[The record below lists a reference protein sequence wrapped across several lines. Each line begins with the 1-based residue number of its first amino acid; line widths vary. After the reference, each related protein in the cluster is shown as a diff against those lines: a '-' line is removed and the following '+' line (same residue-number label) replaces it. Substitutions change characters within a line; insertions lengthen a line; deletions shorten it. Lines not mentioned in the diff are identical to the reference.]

1 MAVDGA
7 SPRLDALQALLTSAR
22 DLARALQDDP
32 TLARV
37 LRAMA
42 TLAPDEREVLA
53 RVLERGTASRQINEA
68 FARMNDVR
76 LRINP
81 NPRLFLRV
89 VDTGE
94 PVAPPA
100 LEEEDILPDVLR
112 LMRRV
117 PLLLAAEAKAV
128 WKSALEQ
135 ALELLSVRGRRACL
149 AFVDEVRAIVAPR
162 VAADPP
168 PDAAS

>member
-7 SPRLDALQALLTSAR
+7 SPRLDALQALLNSAR

-42 TLAPDEREVLA
+42 TLDPDERDVLA
-53 RVLERGTASRQINEA
+53 RVLERGTASRQINDA

-89 VDTGE
+89 IDTGE
-94 PVAPPA
+94 PTAAPA

-128 WKSALEQ
+128 WRPALEQ
-135 ALELLSVRGRRACL
+135 ALELLSVRGRQACL

-162 VAADPP
+162 GAADPP
-168 PDAAS
+168 SDPAS

>member
-37 LRAMA
+37 LRALA
-42 TLAPDEREVLA
+42 TLAPEEREILA
-53 RVLERGTASRQINEA
+53 RVLERGTAQRQINDA
-68 FARMNDVR
+68 FSRLNDVR

-89 VDTGE
+89 VDTAE
-94 PVAPPA
+94 PVATPT

-117 PLLLAAEAKAV
+117 PLLLAAEATAV
-128 WKSALEQ
+128 WKPAVER
-135 ALELLSVRGRRACL
+135 ALELLSVRGRQACL

-168 PDAAS
+168 PDPTW

>member
-7 SPRLDALQALLTSAR
+7 NPRLDALQALLNSAR

-42 TLAPDEREVLA
+42 TLDPAERDVLA
-53 RVLERGTASRQINEA
+53 RALERGTASRQINDA

-89 VDTGE
+89 IDTGE
-94 PVAPPA
+94 PTAAPA

-128 WKSALEQ
+128 WRPALEQ
-135 ALELLSVRGRRACL
+135 ALELLSVRGRQACL

-162 VAADPP
+162 GAADPP
-168 PDAAS
+168 SDPAS

>member
-7 SPRLDALQALLTSAR
+7 SPRLDALQALLTSAQG
-22 DLARALQDDP
+22 LARALQDDP

-37 LRAMA
+37 LRALA
-42 TLAPDEREVLA
+42 TLAPDEREILA
-53 RVLERGTASRQINEA
+53 RALERGTAQRRINDAFSRL
-68 FARMNDVR
+68 NDVR

-89 VDTGE
+89 FDTGA
-94 PVAPPA
+94 PVSTPT

-117 PLLLAAEAKAV
+117 PLLLADQAKTV
-128 WKSALEQ
+128 WKPALEQ
-135 ALELLSVRGRRACL
+135 GLELLSARGRRACL

-168 PDAAS
+168 PDSAS

>member
-7 SPRLDALQALLTSAR
+7 SPRLDALQALLTSAQ

-37 LRAMA
+37 LRALA
-42 TLAPDEREVLA
+42 TLAPDEREILTRA
-53 RVLERGTASRQINEA
+53 LERGTAQRRINDAFSRL
-68 FARMNDVR
+68 NDVR
-76 LRINP
+76 LRVNP

-94 PVAPPA
+94 PVATPT

-128 WKSALEQ
+128 WKPALEQ
-135 ALELLSVRGRRACL
+135 GLELLSAGGRRTCL

-168 PDAAS
+168 PDCAS

>member
-7 SPRLDALQALLTSAR
+7 SPRLDALEALLTSAR
-22 DLARALQDDP
+22 DLAHALRDDP

-37 LRAMA
+37 L
-42 TLAPDEREVLA
+42 
-53 RVLERGTASRQINEA
+53 
-68 FARMNDVR
+68 R

-89 VDTGE
+89 IDTGE
-94 PVAPPA
+94 PVATPA

-112 LMRRV
+112 LMRRA

-128 WKSALEQ
+128 WKPTIEH
-135 ALELLSVRGRRACL
+135 ALELLSVRGRQACL

-168 PDAAS
+168 PDPAS